1 MMKQI
6 PRIVGIG
13 EVGLDY
19 SGSFF
24 SQDDQF
30 RIPKFMVRRAVEMD
44 LPLVLHV
51 RGPKHGNPL
60 EASLDCINI
69 LKDQRLP
76 TNYRIYKRCTTS
88 KLEHPPYAQY
98 IHVFGTGRG
107 PPTTLKFWVR
117 YMKSYYNQ
125 CDTNCTRHATGSP
138 KAKLRV
144 APPFTCCQRRQRLS
158 APVHHRRAV

>member
-1 MMKQI
+1 MKQI

-30 RIPKFMVRRAVEMD
+30 RIPKFMVRRAVEME

-60 EASLDCINI
+60 EAPLDCINI
-69 LKDQRLP
+69 LKD
-76 TNYRIYKRCTTS
+76 C
-88 KLEHPPYAQY
+88 PP
-98 IHVFGTGRG
+98 IIEFI
-107 PPTTLKFWVR
+107 
-117 YMKSYYNQ
+117 N
-125 CDTNCTRHATGSP
+125 
-138 KAKLRV
+138 V
-144 APPFTCCQRRQRLS
+144 ARR
-158 APVHHRRAV
+158 PN